1 MTPGNNK
8 FARSHLFVFN
18 SQGYM
23 PISPQMPVFSQELRN
38 PFPHFLPAN
47 CMRLILY
54 KKRMPE

>member
-1 MTPGNNK
+1 MTPGK
-8 FARSHLFVFN
+8 LAVARSYFFVFN

-23 PISPQMPVFSQELRN
+23 PISPQIPVFSQELHN